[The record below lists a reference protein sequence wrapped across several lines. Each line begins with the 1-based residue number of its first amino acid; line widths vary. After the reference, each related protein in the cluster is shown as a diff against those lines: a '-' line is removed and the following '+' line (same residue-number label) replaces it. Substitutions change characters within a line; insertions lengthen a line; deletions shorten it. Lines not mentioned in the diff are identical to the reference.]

1 MYTILE
7 TLFVIGCVAFA
18 SGEQQ
23 AVVKIVNNGTSKVD
37 GVVYFKESTN
47 GILVTGNI
55 TGLTPGSHGFHVH
68 AIGDISGGC
77 LTTGAHFN
85 PKNVSHGGPNATVR
99 HVGDLGNIEAD
110 ETGLAVIKIS
120 DSIIALSGE
129 NSIIGRGIVIHED
142 PDDFGLTDASDS
154 KTTGHAGAR
163 VGCGVIGTL
172 SESSSANT
180 VRSTI
185 LVAWILVVFACLVR
199 TL

>member
-1 MYTILE
+1 MFLP
-7 TLFVIGCVAFA
+7 L
-18 SGEQQ
+18 
-23 AVVKIVNNGTSKVD
+23 
-37 GVVYFKESTN
+37 
-47 GILVTGNI
+47 L
-55 TGLTPGSHGFHVH
+55 LTGSHGFHVH

-85 PKNVSHGGPNATVR
+85 PKNKIVTISKLFQVSHGGPNATVR

-172 SESSSANT
+172 
-180 VRSTI
+180 
-185 LVAWILVVFACLVR
+185 
-199 TL
+199 